1 MFLELWEVDSEKV
14 LAVGE
19 CTAWSVFEVEVAA
32 SIFDELELVFLVNSD
47 DGAVEGFVNIAAD
60 LGLGNIDA
68 GENLD
73 DVGELD
79 RGVL

>member
-1 MFLELWEVDSEKV
+1 LFLELWEVDSEKV

-19 CTAWSVFEVEVAA
+19 CTAWFVFEVEVAA
-32 SIFDELELVFLVNSD
+32 LIFDFLELVFLVNSD
-47 DGAVEGFVNIAAD
+47 DGTVEGLVNIAAD

-68 GENLD
+68 GEILD
-73 DVGELD
+73 DGGELD